1 MGWVDGA
8 GRGWLFAER
17 SAGKAARFA
26 EGFAEDKFDLGV
38 ETSEVVVRPALHG
51 RENFL
56 VYA

>member
-1 MGWVDGA
+1 MGWVAGA
-8 GRGWLFAER
+8 GRGGLFAQR
-17 SAGKAARFA
+17 SAGKAACFA

-51 RENFL
+51 REDFL